1 MSLIGPML
9 NSGWLCSAMRIFMS
23 TDTVGGVW
31 NYSLELAR
39 ELIAGGDEVVI
50 AAMGG
55 QLDAAKQHAVAAIP
69 GLTVHDSDLR
79 LEWMSEPWADLERA
93 ADWLLELAAAV
104 QPDVVHLNHYA
115 HGHLDWPA
123 PVLMVTHSCV
133 YSWHQAVHSR
143 PPSIEWRRYQNVVRQ
158 GLQAAD
164 LVVAPTM
171 AMLAEAASFYGPFR
185 EARVIHNGRRAED
198 YRPLAKKRCILSAG
212 RVWDE
217 AKNIGLL
224 TTVAP
229 ALPWPIAI
237 AGEQRHPDGGEHVL
251 TGVRPLGRLDQAAM
265 ARAYGEAAIY
275 ALPARYEPFGLS
287 VLEAALS
294 GCALVLGDIP
304 SLRELWD
311 GAALFVAPGNDEE
324 LRIALTRVCEDSE
337 LRHAYAERALDRARR
352 YSAPAMAES
361 YRGVYSQLQSERRA
375 LKRHA

>member
-1 MSLIGPML
+1 
-9 NSGWLCSAMRIFMS
+9 MRILMS
-23 TDTVGGVW
+23 ADTVGGVW

-55 QLDAAKQHAVAAIP
+55 RLDAAQQQAVATIP
-69 GLTVHDSDLR
+69 GLVVHDSALR
-79 LEWMSEPWADLERA
+79 LEWMTEPWTDLERA

-143 PPSIEWRRYQNVVRQ
+143 LPGMEWQRYREVVRQ
-158 GLQAAD
+158 GLQAAA
-164 LVVAPTM
+164 LVVAPTV
-171 AMLAEAASFYGPFR
+171 AMLAAAARFYGPFR
-185 EARVIHNGRRAED
+185 EARVIHNGRRAAD
-198 YRPLAKKRCILSAG
+198 FRPRPKKRRIVSAG

-217 AKNIGLL
+217 AKNIELL
-224 TTVAP
+224 AAVASR
-229 ALPWPIAI
+229 LPWPVAI
-237 AGEQRHPDGGEHVL
+237 AGEQRHPDGGLRSL
-251 TGVRPLGRLDQAAM
+251 TGVQTWGRLDQPAM
-265 ARAYGEAAIY
+265 ARALGEAAIY

-311 GAALFVAPGNDEE
+311 GAALFVAPWDQQE
-324 LRIALTRVCEDSE
+324 LHLALTQLCKDGE

-352 YSAPAMAES
+352 YSALAMAES
-361 YRGVYSQLQSERRA
+361 YRGVYSQLQLDQGA